1 MGKFFH
7 EDFLLL
13 TFLEILIV
21 MIFYSWRFFRGWYFL
36 KFCSWNCSIVNI
48 CSMVILRLKILVLV
62 IWLGIIGLGS
72 DFKIDANS
80 GLEFEIW
87 FTRCQIWRLKWLVNF
102 GRLYGHA
109 FCTIELFL
117 LFFWVWWLLCDLGY
131 DLVCF
136 DWLIGY
142 GKISLGI
149 CRNFVTFF
157 KIFFCVDF
165 LSLVD

>member
-21 MIFYSWRFFRGWYFL
+21 MIFYSWRFFCGWYFL

-80 GLEFEIW
+80 GLEFEILIYSMSDLT
-87 FTRCQIWRLKWLVNF
+87 FEMTCQLWSFIW
-102 GRLYGHA
+102 A
-109 FCTIELFL
+109 CFL
-117 LFFWVWWLLCDLGY
+117 HNWV
-131 DLVCF
+131 VF
-136 DWLIGY
+136 I
-142 GKISLGI
+142 
-149 CRNFVTFF
+149 V
-157 KIFFCVDF
+157 F
-165 LSLVD
+165 LSLVIALWSWVWFGLFWLIDWVW